1 MPTATGLA
9 AAALLGLL
17 TLLAAAWLA
26 TGRSPRLS
34 ADPAGPSGAP
44 DADGSADHPESL
56 TAVLNQDSE
65 EYLAWLADHLW
76 PGDEYLDLEQRWRA
90 ELDAGELPEPYES
103 PLCPQCRLRRE
114 DVWPCPHCGRLL
126 HPSCGHGMRRRRV
139 ARPYQ
144 AQGAGSEAVIG
155 EWICT
160 GCRSVVG
167 LDVAG
172 GDEAG
177 GGEAGGL
184 LT

>member
-1 MPTATGLA
+1 MATATGMA

-26 TGRSPRLS
+26 TGRAPRPS
-34 ADPAGPSGAP
+34 AAPAGAAGPADAP
-44 DADGSADHPESL
+44 RAADHPESL
-56 TAVLNQDSE
+56 STALANDCE

-76 PGDEYLDLEQRWRA
+76 PDDEYLDLEREWRD
-90 ELDAGELPEPYES
+90 ELGAGDLPAPYES
-103 PLCPQCRLRRE
+103 PLCPHCRLRRE

-126 HPSCGHGMRRRRV
+126 HPTCGHGMRRRRV
-139 ARPYQ
+139 DRPYLTY
-144 AQGAGSEAVIG
+144 GTGSEAVVG

-172 GDEAG
+172 GDET
-177 GGEAGGL
+177 GGEAGDML
-184 LT
+184 A